1 MPRPKAY
8 DPDAVLDK
16 AMLLFWEKGY
26 EATGIEDLEAG
37 MGINR
42 FSIYSTFE
50 SKQKLFQAALDR
62 YDERRGD
69 KVYALLTAKEAGL
82 PTLKR
87 IFKGLTTQAEQ
98 GNRMGCFMCNSAVE
112 RSLVDP
118 EIAARVQDHFARL
131 EDAFYTALQNARKKG
146 EIKGKRNLR
155 DCARYL
161 IVALQ
166 GMQVTLRLG
175 QDPASVKKVVQFIV
189 HEIDSWARVSEGP
202 SPEPH

>member
-8 DPDAVLDK
+8 DPDVVLQK

-26 EATGIEDLEAG
+26 EATGVEDLEKH

-42 FSIYSTFE
+42 FSIYSTFK
-50 SKQKLFQAALDR
+50 SKQQLFLAALDR

-98 GNRMGCFMCNSAVE
+98 GNRMGCFMCNSAIE

-118 EIAARVQDHFARL
+118 EIAARVQGHFNRL
-131 EDAFYTALQNARKKG
+131 EEALYAALQNARKKG
-146 EIKGKRNLR
+146 EIRGKRNLR

-175 QDPASVKKVVQFIV
+175 QDPATVKKVVRFIV
-189 HEIDSWARVSEGP
+189 HEIDSWATLSEVP
-202 SPEPH
+202 SPAPS

>member
-1 MPRPKAY
+1 MRQ
-8 DPDAVLDK
+8 
-16 AMLLFWEKGY
+16 LF
-26 EATGIEDLEAG
+26 L
-37 MGINR
+37 
-42 FSIYSTFE
+42 
-50 SKQKLFQAALDR
+50 AALDR

-98 GNRMGCFMCNSAVE
+98 GTRMGCFMCNSAIE

-118 EIAARVQDHFARL
+118 EIAARVQGHFNRL
-131 EDAFYTALQNARKKG
+131 EEALYAALQNARKKG
-146 EIKGKRNLR
+146 EIRGKRNLR

-175 QDPASVKKVVQFIV
+175 QDPATVKKVVRFIV
-189 HEIDSWARVSEGP
+189 HEIDSWATLSEVP
-202 SPEPH
+202 SPAPS